1 MNVIEIDWAKVGK
14 PTLNRYLEP
23 TDSSLYLQNFFEV
36 FSKIAEYKGHVS
48 IFYHMSDMDGIVS
61 GGLLGL
67 TTQNNQDVS
76 YHQYTYSK
84 RIDAK
89 TITPGLVIFVDV
101 IPWMDDMLEIL
112 NSNEVIVIDHHIT
125 SLERYQKH
133 HTQSFAPIT
142 WVYGNIPCVYQCYE
156 GFMSTARL
164 RNLPPVSTLNLTLMP
179 MRTLI
184 SALTLY
190 DVSCAHLPKT
200 LFSERVLGAG
210 DVSCCNFEAILIDYG
225 MRHVTGYTAE
235 GAKSFLRSFFYDGS
249 CNLQSIIEIGNT
261 VKSTYQHISKL
272 IRFKYM
278 IDTDTI
284 LWGEQ
289 FMQLALYKV
298 ALINV
303 PNYDSGSF
311 FEGEDC
317 DISIMYTV
325 ETPNLIRLNLN
336 SKEHINLLTMFPF
349 MSGHPHEAACTID
362 SLEKLFVLKD

>member
-1 MNVIEIDWAKVGK
+1 MNVIEIDWTKVGK
-14 PTLNRYLEP
+14 PTFEHALKSEGLNQ
-23 TDSSLYLQNFFEV
+23 YLQKFFEV
-36 FSKIAEYKGHVS
+36 FAKISEYQGHIS
-48 IFYHMSDMDGIVS
+48 IFYHMSDMDGVVS

-67 TTQNNQDVS
+67 TAQNNQDIS
-76 YHQYTYSK
+76 YHPYTYSK
-84 RIDAK
+84 HIDAR

-101 IPWMDDMLEIL
+101 IPWVADMTKILE
-112 NSNEVIVIDHHIT
+112 SNEVIVIDHHIT
-125 SLERYQKH
+125 SLDRYKNCNEQIFD
-133 HTQSFAPIT
+133 SIT

-156 GFMSTARL
+156 GFMSTVSL
-164 RNLPPVSTLNLTLMP
+164 SNIPPSMLTI
-179 MRTLI
+179 I

-200 LFSERVLGAG
+200 LFSKQVLGDG
-210 DVSCCNFEAILIDYG
+210 DVACCNSDAILIDYG
-225 MRHVTGYTAE
+225 MRHVTEYTAE
-235 GAKSFLRSFFYDGS
+235 GAKNFLKSFLYDYS
-249 CNLQSIIEIGNT
+249 SWNREMVTLIIEIGKI

-278 IDTDTI
+278 VDTDTI

-289 FMQLALYKV
+289 FMQLSLYKV
-298 ALINV
+298 SLINV
-303 PNYDSGSF
+303 PNYDSGAF

-336 SKEHINLLTMFPF
+336 SKEHINLLEMFPF

-362 SLEKLFVLKD
+362 SLEKLFILKEQTNKK

>member
-1 MNVIEIDWAKVGK
+1 MNIIEIDWAKVGK
-14 PTLNRYLEP
+14 PIFKSDLKANGSNP
-23 TDSSLYLQNFFEV
+23 YLQKFFEV
-36 FSKIAEYKGHVS
+36 FAKIAEYKGPVN
-48 IFYHMSDMDGIVS
+48 IFYHMSDMDGVVS

-67 TTQNNQDVS
+67 TTQNSQKVS

-89 TITPGLVIFVDV
+89 TITQGLVIFVDV

-112 NSNEVIVIDHHIT
+112 KSNEVIVIDHHST
-125 SLERYQKH
+125 SLDRYQKYH
-133 HTQSFAPIT
+133 KQEFTPIT

-156 GFMSTARL
+156 GFMSTVSSC
-164 RNLPPVSTLNLTLMP
+164 NMPPMH
-179 MRTLI
+179 TLI

-190 DVSCAHLPKT
+190 DVSCAHLPKS
-200 LFSERVLGAG
+200 LFSERVLENGN
-210 DVSCCNFEAILIDYG
+210 VSCGNSDAIWIDYG
-225 MRHVTGYTAE
+225 MRHLTGYTAE
-235 GAKSFLRSFFYDGS
+235 GAKAFLKFLYDNS
-249 CNLQSIIEIGNT
+249 SWHLESIIEIGKII
-261 VKSTYQHISKL
+261 KSTYQHISKL

-278 IDTDTI
+278 VDIDTI

-336 SKEHINLLTMFPF
+336 SKEHINLLTIFPF
-349 MSGHPHEAACTID
+349 MTGHPHEASCTID
-362 SLEKLFVLKD
+362 SLEKLFILKDQN

>member
-14 PTLNRYLEP
+14 PTLKHDLKIEGP
-23 TDSSLYLQNFFEV
+23 SLYLQKFFEV
-36 FSKIAEYKGHVS
+36 FAKIAEYKGHIS

-67 TTQNNQDVS
+67 TAQNNQDVS

-89 TITPGLVIFVDV
+89 TIIPGLVIFVDV

-112 NSNEVIVIDHHIT
+112 ESNEVIVIDHHST
-125 SLERYQKH
+125 SLDRYQKYH
-133 HTQSFAPIT
+133 KQRFAPIT

-156 GFMSTARL
+156 GFMSTVSL
-164 RNLPPVSTLNLTLMP
+164 YNLPP

-200 LFSERVLGAG
+200 LFSERVLGAD
-210 DVSCCNFEAILIDYG
+210 DVACCNSDAILIDYG

-235 GAKSFLRSFFYDGS
+235 GAKAFLRSFFYDGPW
-249 CNLQSIIEIGNT
+249 NLQSIVEIGKT

-278 IDTDTI
+278 VDTDTI

-362 SLEKLFVLKD
+362 SLERLFILKD